1 MRERVVWVHHQGA
14 CKTQAALAMGSPNI
28 SYIQFALG
36 KGNDLEA
43 AVNPPLIEL
52 TFWVI
57 PPFVSFLTLFALAG
71 LAVVKGRGRKVNL
84 LLAGICFL
92 GGLLSLDKA
101 LASVVTDPNL
111 ALRISRIDHI
121 FVVFFIPVYL
131 HFTYSFLGITTRKWL
146 VRLAYV
152 FSGCLSLLSQG
163 DYHLSGVKAYFFGYY
178 AQAGP
183 MIYVFGVAT
192 TTNTLYCLYLLFR
205 ALRQERDPDR
215 KNKTKYIILGLGGAA
230 LMAHFDLLPLAGI
243 SFYPL
248 GNFAFIPILLL
259 GFAVLKHD
267 LLDIGFMVQ
276 KGLTYSV
283 LTGLLTGTYALMII
297 MFNQVFKGMGQ
308 RWSMLFAIF
317 FFLVIVFVF
326 EPLKKRVQLFIDRL
340 LFKGKYDYQK
350 TLMALSDAMAS
361 MLNLDEIMDKTLRTL
376 TQAMYLDWGYVMLA
390 DDIGD
395 AFRVRSQMGTL
406 SNVEGLMMTHSSPLI
421 RELARRN
428 REVSRYNVEEWSG
441 SCDDPFRFKE
451 DFNSLGGT
459 VILPVVFKGDMKG
472 LLVLGNKKS
481 GDLFT
486 AQDFELLRTLANQC
500 AIAIENAKSYQLIE
514 NLNENLEAMVDE
526 RTEALKKALEEKD
539 RTQELLIRSESL
551 AAVGALVAGVA
562 HELNNPLASVSSLV
576 QSAVETMEEASSEQA
591 AGSQA
596 RLEEREE
603 LIDDLK
609 FSLKELNRAKDI
621 VASLLGIS
629 RQTQEYSEPVI
640 LNDVSRNALKVLYNQ
655 YKRTGIEMIEAYED
669 DLPEI
674 RGNFSNLGQVC
685 LNIITNAIQAVD
697 SGQGRISLRTRYD
710 QGKGMVIFECE
721 DNGPGIS
728 EEVMKDIFK
737 PFYTTKEVGK
747 GTGLGLYISYE
758 IVRRHNG
765 NIFANNNARGGAT
778 FRVQLPVT

>member
-1 MRERVVWVHHQGA
+1 V
-14 CKTQAALAMGSPNI
+14 K
-28 SYIQFALG
+28 
-36 KGNDLEA
+36 
-43 AVNPPLIEL
+43 PPLIAL
-52 TFWVI
+52 NFWAI
-57 PPFVSFLTLFALAG
+57 PPFVSFITLFALAG
-71 LAVVKGRGRKVNL
+71 LAVVKGKGRKVNL
-84 LLAGICFL
+84 LLAAICFL

-101 LASVVTDPNL
+101 FASVVTDPNL
-111 ALRISRIDHI
+111 ALRISRIDHL

-131 HFTYSFLGITTRKWL
+131 HFTYSFLGMTSRKWL
-146 VRLAYV
+146 IRLAYV
-152 FSGCLSLLSQG
+152 FSGCLSIFSQG
-163 DYHLSGVKAYFFGYY
+163 HYHLSGVKHYFFGYY
-178 AQAGP
+178 AQGGP
-183 MIYVFGVAT
+183 LIYVFGVAS

-205 ALRQERDPDR
+205 SLMQEKDPDR

-297 MFNQVFKGMGQ
+297 LFNQVFEGVGR
-308 RWSMLFAIF
+308 RWSILFFIS

-326 EPLKKRVQLFIDRL
+326 EPLKKRIQLFIDRL

-361 MLNLDEIMDKTLRTL
+361 MLNLDEIMHKTLGTL
-376 TQAMYLDWGYVMLA
+376 TEAMYLDRGYVMLA

-395 AFRVRSQMGTL
+395 EFRVRSHMGTL
-406 SNVEGLMMTHSSPLI
+406 SDIEGVSMTHASPLI
-421 RELARRN
+421 REMARLN
-428 REVSRYNVEEWSG
+428 REVTRYNIEEWSG
-441 SCDDPFRFKE
+441 SCDDPSRFRE
-451 DFNSLGGT
+451 DFDRLGGT
-459 VILPVVFKGDMKG
+459 VLLPIVFKGDMKG

-500 AIAIENAKSYQLIE
+500 AIAIENAKSYELIE

-539 RTQELLIRSESL
+539 KTQDLLIRSESL

-576 QSAVETMEEASSEQA
+576 QSAVETMEKASAEPVAGATDRTEQD
-591 AGSQA
+591 
-596 RLEEREE
+596 EE
-603 LIDDLK
+603 LVDDLR

-640 LNDVSRNALKVLYNQ
+640 LNDVCRNALKVLYNR
-655 YKRTGIEMIEAYED
+655 YKRTGIEMNEAYED

-697 SGQGRISLRTRYD
+697 SDQGRITLMTWSD
-710 QGKGMVIFECE
+710 KEKGLVIFECE
-721 DNGPGIS
+721 DNGPGITKD
-728 EEVMKDIFK
+728 VM
-737 PFYTTKEVGK
+737 
-747 GTGLGLYISYE
+747 S
-758 IVRRHNG
+758 
-765 NIFANNNARGGAT
+765 NIFMSCIT
-778 FRVQLPVT
+778 YDTLHCPLSC

>member
-36 KGNDLEA
+36 KGNDLET